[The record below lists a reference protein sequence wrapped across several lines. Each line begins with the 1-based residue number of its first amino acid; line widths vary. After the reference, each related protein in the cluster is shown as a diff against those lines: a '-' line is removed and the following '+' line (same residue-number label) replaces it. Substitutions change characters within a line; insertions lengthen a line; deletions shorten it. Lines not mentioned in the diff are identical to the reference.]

1 MDIVYDEGRS
11 VPKLPKF
18 VWVDFGAKYKG
29 PSFFPDDE
37 SRKGWVPV
45 HPFTATEWT
54 HTSSGGYQEHSR
66 TMLPLRL
73 AWAWTVWKTQGQTLQ
88 DKVVCELGTREAE
101 AGITYT
107 AFSQVTKLVNF
118 GIIGGLTFDRFTTKI
133 RNHPKVAGRKFE
145 ESRLRALASA
155 TVAMLRQKIATC
167 QNA

>member
-1 MDIVYDEGRS
+1 
-11 VPKLPKF
+11 
-18 VWVDFGAKYKG
+18 
-29 PSFFPDDE
+29 
-37 SRKGWVPV
+37 
-45 HPFTATEWT
+45 
-54 HTSSGGYQEHSR
+54 
-66 TMLPLRL
+66 MLPLRL

-88 DKVVCELGTREAE
+88 DKVVCELGTREPE

-107 AFSQVTKLVNF
+107 AFSRVTKLVNF

-133 RNHPKVAGRKFE
+133 QNHPKVAGRKFE